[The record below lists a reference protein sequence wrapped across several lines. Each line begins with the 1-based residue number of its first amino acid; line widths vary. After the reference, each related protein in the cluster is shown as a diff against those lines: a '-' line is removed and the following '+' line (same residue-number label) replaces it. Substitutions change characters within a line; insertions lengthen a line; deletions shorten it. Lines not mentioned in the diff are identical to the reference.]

1 MHRIICILELFN
13 AKFTKPLNMILLEV
27 QDNKSKIHKALCLGQ
42 IPIIII
48 VKIVNSYSQVIAK
61 TLIFEVLRI
70 S

>member
-1 MHRIICILELFN
+1 
-13 AKFTKPLNMILLEV
+13 MILLEI
-27 QDNKSKIHKALCLGQ
+27 QDNKSKIHKALRLGQ

-48 VKIVNSYSQVIAK
+48 VKIVHSYSQIIAK